1 MNKYDPIEKTVEQ
14 KYSEKDKRKRPRMK
28 VSGKSV
34 FKLQQII
41 LNSHDRISK
50 RKNIKKNR

>member
-1 MNKYDPIEKTVEQ
+1 MNKYDHLEKSVEQ
-14 KYSEKDKRKRPRMK
+14 KYSEKDKKKRPRMK

-41 LNSHDRISK
+41 LNHHDRISK
-50 RKNIKKNR
+50 RKSPKKNG

>member
-1 MNKYDPIEKTVEQ
+1 MTKYDNLEKAVEK
-14 KYSEKDKRKRPRMK
+14 KYTEKDLKKRPRMK

-41 LNSHDRISK
+41 LNSNDRISK
-50 RKNIKKNR
+50 RKNSKKIR